1 MQTATWYW
9 SHVICQAEAKTG
21 YDEWNLPLLGLSL
34 EPLRLQR
41 VIDDA
46 ARDAG
51 YEELTKNQ
59 VDTIAAFL
67 HSKDGFICLLI
78 GSRKSICFVL
88 LPQIVDALK
97 AAVMQTK

>member
-1 MQTATWYW
+1 M
-9 SHVICQAEAKTG
+9 
-21 YDEWNLPLLGLSL
+21 
-34 EPLRLQR
+34 RR
-41 VIDDA
+41 VIDDVG
-46 ARDAG
+46 DAG
-51 YEELTKNQ
+51 SEELTKNQ